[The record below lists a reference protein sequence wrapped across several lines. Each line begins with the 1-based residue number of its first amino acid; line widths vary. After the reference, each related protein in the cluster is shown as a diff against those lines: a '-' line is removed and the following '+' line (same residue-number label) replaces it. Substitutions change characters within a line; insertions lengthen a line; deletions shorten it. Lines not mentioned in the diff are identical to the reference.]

1 MTRTRGFA
9 VPNLLG
15 VKSNQAFHL
24 TLKEWILLGD
34 MHSNYWTHPA
44 FWNSWLQLLTDMLFC
59 SFIHWKYC
67 IKEHFLSTKSS
78 VSTLKTYRACQYN
91 DHHYCCLYEAMAKS
105 RIYNFL
111 WSSFP
116 LMMEYTHRMMR
127 MASGGFL
134 SVCVSSRMHPSLS
147 PSPSPSRSLSLSI
160 GMFGG
165 NAQALFQ
172 CFRYCS
178 VLQNFKTILMFACA
192 IRPHSSFVNSR
203 CNITG
208 GIVTKSQASDFDV

>member
-9 VPNLLG
+9 VPNLRG
-15 VKSNQAFHL
+15 IKSNQAFHL
-24 TLKEWILLGD
+24 TLKEWLWLGD
-34 MHSNYWTHPA
+34 IHTSYWTYPA

-67 IKEHFLSTKSS
+67 IKEHFLPTKSS
-78 VSTLKTYRACQYN
+78 VSTRKTYRACQYN
-91 DHHYCCLYEAMAKS
+91 DHHYCCLYKAMAKS

-134 SVCVSSRMHPSLS
+134 SVCVSSRMHVCL
-147 PSPSPSRSLSLSI
+147 SLSLSLSECLGEMHRLWFSAFATVRYSI
-160 GMFGG
+160 TSK
-165 NAQALFQ
+165 LF
-172 CFRYCS
+172 
-178 VLQNFKTILMFACA
+178 
-192 IRPHSSFVNSR
+192 
-203 CNITG
+203 
-208 GIVTKSQASDFDV
+208 

>member
-1 MTRTRGFA
+1 M
-9 VPNLLG
+9 
-15 VKSNQAFHL
+15 HL
-24 TLKEWILLGD
+24 
-34 MHSNYWTHPA
+34 NYWTHPA

-67 IKEHFLSTKSS
+67 IKDHFLSTKSS
-78 VSTLKTYRACQYN
+78 VSTRKTYRACQYN
-91 DHHYCCLYEAMAKS
+91 DHHYCCLYKAMAKS

-134 SVCVSSRMHPSLS
+134 SVCVSSRMHV
-147 PSPSPSRSLSLSI
+147 SLSLSLS
-160 GMFGG
+160 FSLFLYRNVQG
-165 NAQALFQ
+165 NAQALIQ

-178 VLQNFKTILMFACA
+178 VLQNFQTILMFACA
-192 IRPHSSFVNSR
+192 IR
-203 CNITG
+203 T
-208 GIVTKSQASDFDV
+208 SQASLIHGVVLPVLSWQNRRPVSQKF